1 MTPVQL
7 VRGVRTPGS
16 RITTSG
22 AAASG
27 LPPDLLA
34 VASRRL
40 GILALVTVAI
50 CVINVLVAH
59 LLSPVMSVVW
69 PWGGPGDVILA
80 IVVALSLGL
89 YAYTRHTQ
97 AKPERV
103 IDVGLTYEV
112 IICAAT
118 AILGHYFYDFYG
130 VTSVG
135 PQLTWICPLLVF
147 FPAIVP
153 TRPRRTL
160 VAAFL
165 GASMDPLAMAVSM
178 AVGNFTAPTGFVFWM
193 HFPNY
198 ICAGLGVLISHI
210 ITGLGREVKDAR
222 DLGSYRLGELLGR
235 GGMGEV
241 YVAQHRMLVRPAAIK
256 LIRPEKLHWADDAKA
271 QMAIERFRREAQ
283 AAATLR
289 SPHTIELYDFGATD
303 DGTFYFVMELLD
315 GVDLETFVERFGPMP
330 PARVAHVLQ
339 QACESLAEAHAR
351 GLVHRDVK
359 PANLHL
365 CRLGLRYDF
374 VKVLDFGLVKAQH
387 PGQLGGRGL
396 DTAADIIP
404 GTPAFMPP
412 EAALGRPLNG
422 QADVY
427 GLGCVGYWLL
437 TGHLVF
443 EAATPYQVLAQHIEQ
458 RPAAPSRR
466 SESHIPPALD
476 GLILACLEKS
486 PEERPDATTLAGRLA
501 AYGADDPWTERQARA
516 WWVDHLPA
524 STP

>member
-1 MTPVQL
+1 MSPVQVL
-7 VRGVRTPGS
+7 PKARQSGS
-16 RITTSG
+16 DLKTSS
-22 AAASG
+22 AVSG
-27 LPPDLLA
+27 LPRDLLA

-40 GILALVTVAI
+40 GILALVTVGI
-50 CVINVLVAH
+50 CVINVSIVH
-59 LLSPVMSVVW
+59 LLQPVVGNEW
-69 PWGGPGDVILA
+69 RWGGAGDMIA
-80 IVVALSLGL
+80 STIVVLSLAL
-89 YAYTRHTQ
+89 YAYTRRTQ
-97 AKPERV
+97 ADPLRV

-112 IICAAT
+112 ILCALT
-118 AILGHYFYDFYG
+118 AVLGHYFYDFSG
-130 VTSVG
+130 ARGVG

-153 TRPRRTL
+153 STPTRTA
-160 VAAFL
+160 VAALF
-165 GASMDPLAMAVSM
+165 GASMDPLAMSVSI
-178 AVGNFTAPTGFVFWM
+178 ALGHFTAPAGFVFWM
-193 HFPNY
+193 HFPDY
-198 ICAGLGVLISHI
+198 ICAGLGI
-210 ITGLGREVKDAR
+210 IVAHVITSLGREVRDAR

-256 LIRPEKLHWADDAKA
+256 LIRPEKLHWTDDTKA

-330 PARVAHVLQ
+330 PARAAHVLR
-339 QACESLAEAHAR
+339 QACDSLAEAHAR

-359 PANLHL
+359 PANIHL
-365 CRLGLRYDF
+365 CRMGLRYDF
-374 VKVLDFGLVKAQH
+374 VKVLDFGLVKEQH

-396 DTAADIIP
+396 ETAADVIP

-412 EAALGRPLNG
+412 EAALGQPLDG

-443 EAATPYQVLAQHIEQ
+443 EAATPYQVLAQHVEQ
-458 RPAAPSRR
+458 RPEAPSRR
-466 SESHIPPALD
+466 SDGRIPPVLD
-476 GLILACLEKS
+476 ALILACLEKS
-486 PEERPDATTLAGRLA
+486 PEERPDAAILGGRLA
-501 AYGADDPWTERQARA
+501 AYATDDPWTESQARA
-516 WWVDHLPA
+516 WWQDHLPV